1 MTAKTKGGGK
11 GPLGSVLIVGGGIS
25 GMQSALDL
33 ADSDILVHLLDKK
46 ATIGGTMA
54 QLDKTF
60 PTNDCA
66 MCIMAP
72 KLVATGRH
80 HNINLITNA
89 DVTSCE
95 GEPGN
100 FRVTL
105 TQHPR
110 MVDPEKCTGCG
121 VCAQKCTMEAIDS
134 FQENTMRRGA
144 IYVDYPQA
152 VPLVYRIDRDKCI
165 GCGVCEGECKAK
177 AIKYDDKEKEIV
189 LDVGSVIL
197 SPGFDEFDPSVLG
210 EYGYGRYLN
219 VLTSIEFERLLSATG
234 PHRGIVL
241 RPSDGDIP
249 AKVAFLQCVG
259 SRDERINAGFCSSVC
274 CMYSLKEAVIAM
286 EHTPGLN
293 AHVFF
298 MDVRAFG
305 KEFDDYVNR
314 AQEEFG
320 IKVTRHSRIPCVQEV
335 PGTGGLVLRYEEK
348 GELREEEF
356 DMVVLAVGL
365 HAPRSAPELAKAFGI
380 KLNDYNFAKTEN
392 FSPLSTSRPGV
403 FVSGAF
409 SGPKD
414 IPTTVAEA
422 SGAAGKAQ
430 EIISS
435 ARGTLV
441 TAKEF
446 PPEVDVGGQEPRIG
460 VFVCH
465 CGINIGG
472 VVDVP
477 NVVEYAKTLPNVA
490 YAEHNL
496 YTCSQDTQERI
507 KENIL
512 EHNLNRV
519 IVASCTPRTHEPLF
533 QNTIREGG
541 LNRFLFEMANIRDQC
556 SWIHM
561 HMPAEATRKAKDLVR
576 MAVAKASFLEPLETA
591 EIPVTRAALVL
602 GGGLTGMSAALSLGE
617 QGFKTYLVEREKELG
632 GNLRRLRYSVTG
644 EDPQEQLKELVAAVT
659 GHPNVEV
666 ITGAEV
672 ETMGGYVGNFETQI
686 KGRDGVIQH
695 GVIILATGAE
705 ELKPEGLYLYG
716 EDDRVVTQLEFE
728 EELAGKGK
736 PPASVVMI
744 QCVGSRN
751 KERPWCSRVCCT
763 NAVKNAIKV
772 KEASPKTPVYVL
784 YRDLRTYGF
793 KEDYYRKAAEMG
805 VTFLRFEDDK
815 LPVVKATK
823 GGLKI
828 NVEEMTTG
836 ETIQLTA
843 ERLVLSSAILPR
855 EDNEVFAQFLK
866 VPISKDGFFLE
877 AHMKLRPVDF
887 ATEGVYLAGMCHS
900 PKFTDESI
908 AQAVGAVA
916 RATTILSKE
925 SLVSEGIIAHV
936 NEDICDG
943 CGICRPVCEY
953 NAIDIDDEKK
963 LAVVN
968 EGLCKGCGACV
979 GTCPSGAMEQK
990 GYKDSQLVAM
1000 IEAAL
1005 QREVA

>member
-1 MTAKTKGGGK
+1 MTDDKKTGSGK
-11 GPLGSVLIVGGGIS
+11 GPIGSVMVVGGGIS
-25 GMQSALDL
+25 GMQSSLDL
-33 ADSDILVHLLDKK
+33 ADSDILVYLVDNKP
-46 ATIGGTMA
+46 TIGGVMA

-80 HNINLITNA
+80 HNVQLITN
-89 DVTSCE
+89 TNIKSCE

-100 FRVTL
+100 FKVTL
-105 TQHPR
+105 IQNPR
-110 MVDPEKCTGCG
+110 RVDPDKCTGCG
-121 VCAQKCTMEAIDS
+121 VCAQKCTVEAIDA
-134 FQENTMRRGA
+134 FQESTMRRGA

-152 VPLVYRIDRDKCI
+152 VPLVYKIDRDSCL

-177 AIKYDDKEKEIV
+177 AIVYDDEEKEIF
-189 LDVGSVIL
+189 LNVGSIIL
-197 SPGFDEFDPSVLG
+197 SPGFDEFDPSRLT
-210 EYGYGRYLN
+210 EYGYGRHLN
-219 VLTSIEFERLLSATG
+219 VVSSIEFERLLSATG
-234 PHRGIVL
+234 PHRGLVL

-249 AKVAFLQCVG
+249 KKVAFLQCVG
-259 SRDERINAGFCSSVC
+259 SRDDRIDAGFCSSVC
-274 CMYSLKEAVIAM
+274 CMYSLKEAVIAQ
-286 EHTPGLN
+286 EHTPGLS
-293 AHVFF
+293 AHIFF

-305 KEFDDYVNR
+305 KEFDDYVTR
-314 AQEEFG
+314 AQNEFHIG
-320 IKVTRHSRIPCVQEV
+320 VTRHTRIPQVTEV
-335 PGTGGLVLRYEEK
+335 PGSKNLMLSYIEK
-348 GELREEEF
+348 GELKEKEF

-365 HAPRSAPELAKAFGI
+365 HAPESAGMISDAFGI
-380 KLNDYNFAKTEN
+380 DLNRYNFAATGT
-392 FSPLSTSRPGV
+392 FSPLETSRPGI

-441 TAKEF
+441 TEKEY
-446 PPEVDVGGQEPRIG
+446 PPEIDVLEQEPRIG

-477 NVVEYAKTLPNVA
+477 AVVEYAKTLPGVV

-507 KENIL
+507 T
-512 EHNLNRV
+512 EHITEHGLNRV

-561 HMPAEATRKAKDLVR
+561 HVPAEATKKSKSLVR
-576 MAVAKASFLEPLETA
+576 MAVAKATYLEPLETS

-602 GGGLTGMSAALSLGE
+602 GGGLTGMTAALSLG
-617 QGFKTYLVEREKELG
+617 QMGFKTYLVEREKELG
-632 GNLRRLRYSVTG
+632 GNLRRIRSTVTG
-644 EDPQEQLKELVAAVT
+644 EDPQAKLKELVAAVKKES
-659 GHPNVEV
+659 NIEV
-666 ITGAEV
+666 LMGAEV
-672 ETMGGYVGNFETQI
+672 ENMGGYVGNFETQI
-686 KGRDGVIQH
+686 KGREGTIET
-695 GVIILATGAE
+695 GAIIIATGATE
-705 ELKPEGLYLYG
+705 MKPDGLYLYG
-716 EDDRVVTQLEFE
+716 KEKRVLTQLEFE
-728 EELAGKGK
+728 GELADTGKA
-736 PPASVVMI
+736 PSSVVMI
-744 QCVGSRN
+744 QCVGSRE

-763 NAVKNAIKV
+763 NAVKNAIRV
-772 KEASPKTPVYVL
+772 KEMSPDTPVYIL

-793 KEDYYRKAAEMG
+793 KEDFYRDASELG
-805 VTFLRFEDDK
+805 VTFVRFDEDK
-815 LPVVKATK
+815 PPVVKATSE
-823 GGLKI
+823 GI
-828 NVEEMTTG
+828 IVTVEDMTIG
-836 ETIQLTA
+836 KTIDLSA
-843 ERLVLSSAILPR
+843 DRLVLSSAILPR
-855 EDNEVFAQFLK
+855 DDNKIFGQFLK

-887 ATEGVYLAGMCHS
+887 ATEGVYLAGLCHS
-900 PKFTDESI
+900 PKFIDESI

-916 RATTILSKE
+916 RAVTILSKDT
-925 SLVSEGIIAHV
+925 LVSEGIIAMV

-943 CGICRPVCEY
+943 CGICRPICEY
-953 NAIDIDDEKK
+953 NAIEIDDEKK
-963 LAVVN
+963 LAIIN

-979 GTCPSGAMEQK
+979 GACPSGAMEQK
-990 GYKDSQLVAM
+990 GYKDNQILAM

-1005 QREVA
+1005 EEVI

>member
-1 MTAKTKGGGK
+1 MTDDKKSGSGK
-11 GPLGSVLIVGGGIS
+11 GPIGSVMVVGGGIS
-25 GMQSALDL
+25 GMQSSLDL
-33 ADSDILVHLLDKK
+33 ADSDILVYLVDNKP
-46 ATIGGTMA
+46 TIGGVMA

-80 HNINLITNA
+80 HNIQLITNT
-89 DVTSCE
+89 DIKSCE
-95 GEPGN
+95 GEPGA
-100 FRVTL
+100 FKVTL
-105 TQHPR
+105 TQNPR
-110 MVDPEKCTGCG
+110 RVDPEKCTGCG
-121 VCAQKCTMEAIDS
+121 VCAQKCTVEAIDA

-152 VPLVYRIDRDKCI
+152 VPLVYKIDRDRCI

-177 AIKYDDKEKEIV
+177 AIIYDDEEKEIV
-189 LDVGSVIL
+189 LNVGSIIL
-197 SPGFDEFDPSVLG
+197 SPGFDEFDPSRLT
-210 EYGYGRYLN
+210 EYGYGRHLN
-219 VLTSIEFERLLSATG
+219 VVSSIEFERLLSATG
-234 PHRGIVL
+234 PHRGLVL

-249 AKVAFLQCVG
+249 KKVAFLQCVG
-259 SRDERINAGFCSSVC
+259 SRDDRIDSGFCSSVC
-274 CMYSLKEAVIAM
+274 CMYSLKEAVIAQ
-286 EHTPGLN
+286 EHTPGLS
-293 AHVFF
+293 AHIFF

-305 KEFDDYVNR
+305 KEFDDYVTR
-314 AQEEFG
+314 AQNEFHIG
-320 IKVTRHSRIPCVQEV
+320 ITRHMRIPQVTEV
-335 PGTGGLVLRYEEK
+335 PGSRNLMLSYIEK
-348 GELREEEF
+348 GELKEEEF

-365 HAPRSAPELAKAFGI
+365 HAPESAGMISDAFGVD
-380 KLNDYNFAKTEN
+380 LNKYNFAATGT
-392 FSPLSTSRPGV
+392 FSPLETSRPGIY
-403 FVSGAF
+403 VSGAF

-441 TAKEF
+441 TEKEF
-446 PPEVDVGGQEPRIG
+446 PPEIDVIDQEPRIG

-477 NVVEYAKTLPNVA
+477 DVVEYAKTLPGVV

-507 KENIL
+507 T
-512 EHNLNRV
+512 EHITEHGLNRV

-561 HMPAEATRKAKDLVR
+561 HQPMEATKKAKSLVH
-576 MAVAKASFLEPLETA
+576 MAVAKATYLEPLETA

-602 GGGLTGMSAALSLGE
+602 GGGLTGMTAALSLGE

-632 GNLRRLRYSVTG
+632 GNLRRILTTVTG
-644 EDPQEQLKELVAAVT
+644 EDPQAKLKELVAAVKKE
-659 GHPNVEV
+659 PNIEL

-672 ETMGGYVGNFETQI
+672 ENMGGYVGNFETQI
-686 KGRDGVIQH
+686 KGREGTIET
-695 GVIILATGAE
+695 GAIIIATGATE
-705 ELKPEGLYLYG
+705 MKPDGLYLYG
-716 EDDRVVTQLEFE
+716 KEKRVLTQLEFE
-728 EELAGKGK
+728 AELADTGKA
-736 PPASVVMI
+736 PSSVVMI
-744 QCVGSRN
+744 QCVGSREE
-751 KERPWCSRVCCT
+751 ERPWCSRVCCT
-763 NAVKNAIKV
+763 NAVKNAIRV
-772 KEASPKTPVYVL
+772 KEMSPDTPVYIL

-793 KEDYYRKAAEMG
+793 KEDFYRDASELG
-805 VTFLRFEDDK
+805 VTFVRFEDK
-815 LPVVKATK
+815 PPKVKATSK
-823 GGLKI
+823 GI
-828 NVEEMTTG
+828 AVTVEDMTMG
-836 ETIQLTA
+836 KTIDLSA
-843 ERLVLSSAILPR
+843 DRLVLSSAILPQN
-855 EDNEVFAQFLK
+855 DNELIAQFLK

-887 ATEGVYLAGMCHS
+887 ATEGVYLAGLCHS
-900 PKFTDESI
+900 PKFIDESI

-916 RATTILSKE
+916 RAVTVVSKDT
-925 SLVSEGIIAHV
+925 LVSEGIIAMV

-943 CGICRPVCEY
+943 CGICRPICEY
-953 NAIDIDDEKK
+953 NAIEIDDEKK
-963 LAVVN
+963 LAIIN

-979 GTCPSGAMEQK
+979 GACPSGAMEQK
-990 GYKDSQLVAM
+990 GYKDNQILAM

-1005 QREVA
+1005 EEVV